1 MHPGACKFFFRDGP
15 LQHIMNTPYHCLY
28 AQPYFLKVFNQ
39 FKLSGPKIHSRNF
52 FLIMLIR
59 MEDI

>member
-1 MHPGACKFFFRDGP
+1 M
-15 LQHIMNTPYHCLY
+15 QHIMNTPYHCLY